1 MSNNNSQRIPPEE
14 ASEDQNLS
22 NLAPDGEDLED
33 DEIVS
38 GQAIEGEEGEAELEE
53 DEEELDSQIYEEN

>member
-1 MSNNNSQRIPPEE
+1 MSNNNSKRFAPEE

-22 NLAPDGEDLED
+22 NLVPDGEDLED

-38 GQAIEGEEGEAELEE
+38 G
-53 DEEELDSQIYEEN
+53 